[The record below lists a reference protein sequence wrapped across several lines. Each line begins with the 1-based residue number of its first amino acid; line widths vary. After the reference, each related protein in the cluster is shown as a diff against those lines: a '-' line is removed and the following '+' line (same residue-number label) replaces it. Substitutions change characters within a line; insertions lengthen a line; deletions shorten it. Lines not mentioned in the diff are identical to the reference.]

1 MTAGGAGEKRI
12 YMNILKR
19 IDDLRKSRNISFY
32 ELAKRSGIAANTFY
46 RWYSKGYTPT
56 LDSVKAICEKGFSI
70 SLAEFFACESNL
82 IELNEETK
90 NLLEQWTTL
99 TAKQKE
105 VVLEL
110 IKSYKEN

>member
-1 MTAGGAGEKRI
+1 MD
-12 YMNILKR
+12 ILKR

-56 LDSVKAICEKGFSI
+56 LDSVKAICEKGFGI
-70 SLAEFFACESNL
+70 SLAEFFVSDSNL
-82 IELNEETK
+82 IEVNDEIKGLIE
-90 NLLEQWTTL
+90 LWTTL
-99 TAKQKE
+99 TDKQKE